1 MLAVSYMLHLLITCF
16 QTWLLLYYH
25 HFLLIFLLPL
35 FPGSDVVSPAPQ
47 KKKVKRFLWQT
58 LRSKVHGA
66 THSAFNLHLP
76 RRRCCKH
83 YLQLGT
89 HTFKPRY
96 LTENQSRW
104 YSDRDHTPHSAPSGL
119 YLWMERVQTTRA
131 LYYLIGLTLSK
142 LWQHT
147 RPPAIG
153 SSLLY
158 HVPICFSFLPLSW
171 REPLKTHLSSLRA
184 NQDRQCVCVCVCVCV
199 HVCLG
204 TSGQEG
210 WKRSRTSG

>member
-1 MLAVSYMLHLLITCF
+1 MTCCLPQQVDVSHTLHLQQRAFKISFFHIIIIIFSSSFSSSSVPWFGRCLTC
-16 QTWLLLYYH
+16 
-25 HFLLIFLLPL
+25 
-35 FPGSDVVSPAPQ
+35 PA

-66 THSAFNLHLP
+66 THSAFNPHLP

-104 YSDRDHTPHSAPSGL
+104 YSDRDHTPHSAPSRL
-119 YLWMERVQTTRA
+119 YLWMEWVQTTRA
-131 LYYLIGLTLSK
+131 PYYLIGLTLSK

-158 HVPICFSFLPLSW
+158 HAPICFSFLPLSW

-184 NQDRQCVCVCVCVCV
+184 NQDRQCVCLCVCPCV
-199 HVCLG
+199 FRYSF
-204 TSGQEG
+204 T
-210 WKRSRTSG
+210 